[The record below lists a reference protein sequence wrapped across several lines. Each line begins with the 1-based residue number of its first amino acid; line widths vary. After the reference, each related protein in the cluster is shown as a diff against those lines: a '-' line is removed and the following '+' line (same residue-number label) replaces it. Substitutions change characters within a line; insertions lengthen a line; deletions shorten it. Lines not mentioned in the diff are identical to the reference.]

1 MRNFW
6 DILYNCL
13 SVYFNA
19 CVCVLLKRLTTVMCA
34 RDPLLSG
41 LVLRLL
47 FRFLPRPPRKTCTNF
62 GKYFVK
68 NWDTND
74 NILFFQALWL
84 GCNISPPPPIFAFPH
99 KHNLHSQQN
108 KVNLGRVDHPE
119 PRLPGPKL
127 HPEDFESDAAG
138 LSDCCSVNAR
148 NFPSVAAW
156 QPPRWEGRNSA
167 NVLLDLG
174 GKEIFASYGP

>member
-1 MRNFW
+1 MPV
-6 DILYNCL
+6 
-13 SVYFNA
+13 SVYCWSDWPLS
-19 CVCVLLKRLTTVMCA
+19 CVRVTLSSPVSYFVSFSDSFL
-34 RDPLLSG
+34 DPPG
-41 LVLRLL
+41 K
-47 FRFLPRPPRKTCTNF
+47 PAQKF

-68 NWDTND
+68 NWDTDD

-174 GKEIFASYGP
+174 QKEIFASYGP

>member
-13 SVYFNA
+13 SVYYNA

-34 RDPLLSG
+34 RDSLLSG

-47 FRFLPRPPRKTCTNF
+47 FRFLPRPPRKTCTKF
-62 GKYFVK
+62 GKYLVN
-68 NWDTND
+68 NWDTDD

-84 GCNISPPPPIFAFPH
+84 GCNISPPPPIFACPH

-167 NVLLDLG
+167 
-174 GKEIFASYGP
+174 